1 MERPPG
7 NIKVIVAAGVPLAD
21 AIKAALPCTSAEF
34 AERYGF
40 NPAHVSSCIHGRQR
54 LEKVRVALSETLEIE
69 PEWLDEQFERAAAES
84 GKADAARAAA

>member
-1 MERPPG
+1 MERQPG
-7 NIKVIVAAGVPLAD
+7 NIKVIVAAGVSVPD

-54 LEKVRVALSETLEIE
+54 LDRIRVALAETLDVDLA
-69 PEWLDEQFERAAAES
+69 WLDEQLDAVRNVAA
-84 GKADAARAAA
+84 